1 MPDEPSPE
9 SRGAAGRRVTRK
21 ILLAVDLQRDFMA
34 PLTAHLPARVEALSE
49 RYGRVLATRFV
60 NRPGSLWVT
69 EVDCVKCMPGTAG
82 VELAFRPRAPLVV
95 VDKEGYG
102 LLGSALRPALAAL
115 AAAGVERG
123 DEVDICGLDT
133 DACVLNTAL
142 DLFDLGYR
150 PRILIDACASG
161 NGLDY
166 HRRAEEI
173 IRRQLGAKA
182 LMRTDAGS
190 LPPAGA
196 EPAVVGT

>member
-1 MPDEPSPE
+1 
-9 SRGAAGRRVTRK
+9 VTRK
-21 ILLAVDLQRDFMA
+21 VLLAVDLQRDFMT
-34 PLTAHLPARVEALSE
+34 PETAHLPARVEALSE
-49 RYGRVLATRFV
+49 GYGRVVATRFV
-60 NRPGSLWVT
+60 NHPDSLWVT
-69 EVDCVKCMPGTAG
+69 EVGCEKCMPGTPG
-82 VELAFRPRAPLVV
+82 VELVFRPRAPLTV

-102 LLGSALRPALAAL
+102 LLGSALRPALGAL

-133 DACVLNTAL
+133 DACVLKTAL

-161 NGLDY
+161 NGQDY

-182 LMRTDAGS
+182 LVRTDAAS

-196 EPAVVGT
+196 EPAVIAGA